1 MTYLLDTNVISEIR
15 KVRPNRNV
23 RAWLGTA
30 QSDQLYLS
38 VLTIGEIRYGIERLR
53 RRDIQQASVFDA
65 WLEMLRRDF
74 ADRLL
79 PISVEVADLWGTL
92 GIPDPIPTVDGL
104 LAATALA
111 HSLVLVTRNAVDLA
125 RTGARLLN
133 PFEEHAP
140 TA

>member
-79 PISVEVADLWGTL
+79 PISVEVADLWG
-92 GIPDPIPTVDGL
+92 IPDPIPTVDGL

-111 HSLVLVTRNAVDLA
+111 HNLILVTRSTVDLA